1 MSEVP
6 VQAALAPQ
14 ATSLIDS
21 LLDRVY
27 DGDPALA
34 DDLRRAIKT
43 VTADREFGLVY
54 NHHLPET
61 VELPG
66 RAVRVRDKVRI
77 KDASDRRRWRVVNVR
92 RTRGGRTAEL
102 VSADS
107 DALTARQPLT
117 NLVVIADFRDPI
129 YLGLKSTGKVAEGG
143 DKPFHTVINAE
154 NVHALEALSFTHS
167 EKIDCIYIDPPYNTR
182 ANDWKY
188 NNDYVDPKDTYSH
201 SKWLAFMERRLKLAK
216 KLLKPQDSVLIVTI
230 DEKEV
235 HRLGLLLEQT
245 FSQARIQMVSTVINP
260 KGVSRGAEFRRTDE
274 YVFFVM
280 LGAAAPTRLLL
291 GSEWSSSA
299 SGADDGLTEEDFA
312 EGDLTEDFSDDD
324 DGDVSEDDGESEDDP
339 DLQTPEWTSM
349 MRRGSNARRA
359 DRPTMFYPIY
369 ADPSVPMIVDVGDPL
384 PPRVHTAPRRKGLV
398 AILPLRRNG
407 NEGRWQLS
415 ADELRARIE
424 QGRVRLGRRTS
435 YGFVVNYLPD
445 GAYEA
450 VLSDQFDIIGRAED
464 GSLIAVGRRDQ
475 RRVAPTQWKLRAHNS
490 SEYGSTFL
498 SDFLPGR
505 SFPFPKSLYAV
516 EDCLR
521 FFLANRPDA
530 VVLDFFAGS
539 GTTAHAVMRLNRQD
553 DGRRQS
559 ISVTNNEVSASEQN
573 VLSSKGLHP
582 GDDQWE
588 EWGICEYITKPRIR
602 AAITGKT
609 PEGDPVKGKYKF
621 VDEFRVSDG
630 FAENVEFFTITYED
644 AEAVRLDLAYAAV
657 APMLWLRAGAQGSR
671 IDTRTDTFAV
681 ADHYGILFDADH
693 WRMFVTAVKKVDDL
707 RSVFVVTDDDALFQQ
722 VTARLPDEV
731 NGRRL
736 DVVRLYENYLDNFEI
751 NTTRSV

>member
-14 ATSLIDS
+14 ATGLIDS
-21 LLDRVY
+21 LLDRVH

-34 DDLRRAIKT
+34 NDLRRAIMT
-43 VTADREFGLVY
+43 VTSDREFGLVY

-66 RAVRVRDKVRI
+66 RVVRVRDKVRI
-77 KDASDRRRWRVVNVR
+77 KNTADRRRWRVTSVR
-92 RTRGGRTAEL
+92 RVKGGRVAEL
-102 VSADS
+102 MSADA
-107 DALTARQPLT
+107 DALEDTQPLA

-129 YLGLKSTGKVAEGG
+129 YPGLKSTGRVDDGG
-143 DKPFHTVINAE
+143 DKPHHVVINAE

-167 EKIDCIYIDPPYNTR
+167 EKVDCIYIDPPYNTR
-182 ANDWKY
+182 DNDWKY

-201 SKWLAFMERRLKLAK
+201 SKWLAFMERRLVLAK
-216 KLLKPQDSVLIVTI
+216 KLLKPEDSVLIVTI

-235 HRLGLLLEQT
+235 HRLALLLEQT
-245 FSQARIQMVSTVINP
+245 FPQARIQMVSTVINP

-274 YVFFVM
+274 YIFFVKI
-280 LGAAAPTRLLL
+280 GIAAPTRLLL
-291 GSEWSSSA
+291 GPEWSSSA
-299 SGADDGLTEEDFA
+299 ADVDDEVIEDGLTED
-312 EGDLTEDFSDDD
+312 GLSDDD
-324 DGDVSEDDGESEDDP
+324 FADDLSDEDDDADGDEEP
-339 DLQTPEWTSM
+339 QLQTPEWTSM
-349 MRRGSNARRA
+349 MRRGSNARRV

-369 ADPSVPMIVDVGDPL
+369 ADPSVPKIVHVGDPL
-384 PPRVHTAPRRKGLV
+384 PSRVHTAPRRKGLV

-407 NEGRWQLS
+407 SEGRWQLS

-464 GSLIAVGRRDQ
+464 GSLIAVGKRDQ
-475 RRVAPTQWKLRAHNS
+475 RRVAPTQWKLRAHNA

-521 FFLANRPDA
+521 FFISDKPDA

-553 DGRRQS
+553 GGRRQS
-559 ISVTNNEVSASEQN
+559 ISITNNEVSASEQN
-573 VLSSKGLHP
+573 ALSAKGLHP
-582 GDDQWE
+582 GDDEWE
-588 EWGICEYITKPRIR
+588 ELGICEYITKPRIK
-602 AAITGKT
+602 AAITGRT
-609 PEGDPVKGKYKF
+609 PEGEPIKGKYRF
-621 VDEFRVSDG
+621 ADEFRIAEG
-630 FAENVEFFTITYED
+630 LEENVEFFTITYED

-657 APMLWLRAGAQGSR
+657 APLLWLRAGGRGSR
-671 IDTRTDTFAV
+671 IGTRADTFAV

-693 WRMFVTAVKKVDDL
+693 WRAFVAAVRKVEDL
-707 RSVFVVTDDDALFQQ
+707 RSVFVVTDNDALFQQ
-722 VTARLPDEV
+722 VTAKLPDEV
-731 NGRRL
+731 DGRRL

-751 NTTRSV
+751 NTTRAV